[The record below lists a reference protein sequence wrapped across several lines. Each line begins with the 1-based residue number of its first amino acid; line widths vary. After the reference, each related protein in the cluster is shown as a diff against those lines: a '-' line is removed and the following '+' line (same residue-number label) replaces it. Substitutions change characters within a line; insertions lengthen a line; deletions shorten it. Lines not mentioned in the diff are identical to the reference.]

1 VPNPTAGTELGP
13 YRVEGFL
20 GAGSMGDV
28 FRGVDSSLGRRVAI
42 KLLADKHRDSA
53 ELRARFTREGR
64 AVAMV
69 SHPNVVQVF
78 TTGTYDARPYIAME
92 FLDGTDLGTM
102 VDGQGPMGSL
112 DAARAML
119 DAAAGLAAA
128 AAAGLIHRDVKPS
141 NQVKLTTGSVKVTD
155 FGLAKPVDPGSE
167 PALTALGVVVGT
179 PDYIAPEQ
187 ARGEPI
193 DERVDIYA
201 LGGTLYFLLTGK
213 PPFRTGV
220 PAEDKYLKVVARHL
234 RQPPPDAREKQPGVD
249 PELAELARLMM
260 SKKPAERP
268 RYPEL
273 LERLAT
279 IADRLGGGDSGRART
294 RSGARPATGALG
306 VGPVSGSRAVTTPSA
321 PTAPTASDD
330 RTVPAPR
337 VGLDDGDA
345 NAPRSVS
352 RRPSY
357 SGGSGASIAD
367 TTTDLPR
374 APVWTRPLLALT
386 VLAAAVLIAGVVVY
400 LARRPAGDPGRAPDR
415 AGSALGSAGSGA
427 GPGNSAGTGSA
438 GGSAA
443 IRPPPPTPAAP
454 AGMVL
459 VLDAAG
465 KPAFF
470 VDAAPVPGRDYAAMF
485 ASHKVAK
492 GMEAKPV
499 TGVSYVGARSY
510 AQTKGGRLLTS
521 AEYDRALATP
531 GVLPPPAG
539 VFEWIDQ
546 GGEPAAGGPVVR
558 AVGKRETRT
567 AKAPKDVTFR
577 SARSVPSAP

>member
-1 VPNPTAGTELGP
+1 
-13 YRVEGFL
+13 
-20 GAGSMGDV
+20 
-28 FRGVDSSLGRRVAI
+28 
-42 KLLADKHRDSA
+42 
-53 ELRARFTREGR
+53 
-64 AVAMV
+64 
-69 SHPNVVQVF
+69 
-78 TTGTYDARPYIAME
+78 
-92 FLDGTDLGTM
+92 
-102 VDGQGPMGSL
+102 
-112 DAARAML
+112 
-119 DAAAGLAAA
+119 
-128 AAAGLIHRDVKPS
+128 
-141 NQVKLTTGSVKVTD
+141 
-155 FGLAKPVDPGSE
+155 
-167 PALTALGVVVGT
+167 VVVGT

-357 SGGSGASIAD
+357 SGGQRRLDRRHHDRPAAGPGVDAPAARAD
-367 TTTDLPR
+367 R
-374 APVWTRPLLALT
+374 
-386 VLAAAVLIAGVVVY
+386 
-400 LARRPAGDPGRAPDR
+400 ARRGRADRRRGGLPGAPACRRPGPRPGPSWLRAGQRGQRRRPRQQRRHRERRRVGCNPPAPAHPGRARGHGASARRRWQAGVLRRRR
-415 AGSALGSAGSGA
+415 AGTRARLRGDVRVAQGRQGHGGQAGH
-427 GPGNSAGTGSA
+427 
-438 GGSAA
+438 
-443 IRPPPPTPAAP
+443 RR
-454 AGMVL
+454 VL
-459 VLDAAG
+459 
-465 KPAFF
+465 
-470 VDAAPVPGRDYAAMF
+470 R
-485 ASHKVAK
+485 
-492 GMEAKPV
+492 
-499 TGVSYVGARSY
+499 GARSY

-546 GGEPAAGGPVVR
+546 GWRAGRRRPGGAGGR
-558 AVGKRETRT
+558 Q
-567 AKAPKDVTFR
+567 
-577 SARSVPSAP
+577 ARDAHRQGP